1 MKKELLTIIKTYY
14 DFNFIEDIKRIK
26 KGLSS
31 YFGIKYK

>member
-26 KGLSS
+26 KDYPLS
-31 YFGIKYK
+31 